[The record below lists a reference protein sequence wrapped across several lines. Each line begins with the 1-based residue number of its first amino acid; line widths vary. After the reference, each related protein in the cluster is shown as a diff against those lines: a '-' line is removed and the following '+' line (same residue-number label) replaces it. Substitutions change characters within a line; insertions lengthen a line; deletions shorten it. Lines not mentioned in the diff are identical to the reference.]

1 MSVDE
6 SIVLLSSVSSDAWGR
21 LVPATALLVAIDGYG
36 TSPGVVKR
44 ASRSGSDAL
53 LHNQPPPTLTAST
66 TTAINNLRCCWGK
79 RGTKTLYPLQ
89 KYVD

>member
-21 LVPATALLVAIDGYG
+21 LVPAIALLVAIDGYG

-66 TTAINNLRCCWGK
+66 TTAVNNLRCCGGEK
-79 RGTKTLYPLQ
+79 GTKTLYSLQ